1 MSFNTIKNLGFT
13 LLTLLLVFAV
23 TMGFYFSRST
33 MLKLNTL
40 LEEKAPLQDIVYRT
54 NSDLDSATQQF
65 YNYIRRQKVFRED
78 ALLAIKQ
85 LENLL
90 AYSTDTIYESAIDS
104 LKDKLTLLSTTSSG
118 QSTLVSLEHDFIDSL
133 LKINLNIR
141 SDKTLDEKTKS
152 AAENQVILI
161 EIAFVRLLEK
171 EESNLNTVFS
181 TLDTIKSRLQQLQ
194 KIDTNSAIAIDY
206 LLAELDYTYTA
217 LLEYGEVTRYSSNQ
231 LMSLTEAEINVLDSW
246 SGMRDSVS
254 QFNNKLRISINSAQE
269 NMIATNQDQSQFLLL
284 MGFLSVLAGA
294 LISIII
300 GRILAGRLKSL
311 VLGIRNITD
320 GDFTYRLN
328 MKGKDEL
335 AFLANSFDI
344 MSEKLK
350 VKEQA
355 LFDQANID
363 SLTDLPNRRK
373 FQTSIRQAI
382 KNASRNQDMVVV
394 MFVDLDNFK
403 RINDS
408 LGHAMGDALLTDVA
422 RKLSENL
429 RGSDMLSP
437 YHGAGHH
444 ADLYRLGGDEFV
456 VLLRDLHEA
465 RDAALIAKRMLSVL
479 SQPTVLNGY
488 NIQVS
493 ASIGISAFP
502 QDASDADTLVKHAD
516 IAMYYAKDAG
526 KNTYHFYS
534 ESMNQLAVRQL
545 QLENKLRK
553 AIENDDFELYFQP
566 QLDVRS
572 NSIKSV
578 ESLMRWN
585 DGEEGWISPS
595 EFIPVAENC
604 NLIVELGNWV
614 LEQACQQIDKWQCN
628 SLNIKVAI
636 NISSSQFN
644 NPGFIKKITALF
656 HKYQIL
662 PELFI
667 FELTENIVM
676 EGSERNIRQLNQLK
690 DLGVE
695 LSIDDFGTG
704 YSSLSYLK
712 LFPIDEVKID
722 RNFVEDIVNDNDNR
736 AICNAIIA
744 MSNELG
750 LRVVAEGVETIEQ
763 QRYLEECGC
772 DVLQGF
778 FYSKPQP
785 AEKLDYSL
793 FDVSSSYPALESTR
807 KYN

>member
-23 TMGFYFSRST
+23 TVGIYFSRST
-33 MLKLNTL
+33 MQQLNAL
-40 LEEKAPLQDIVYRT
+40 LEEKAPLQDIVYKT
-54 NSDLDSATQQF
+54 SSDLDSATQQF

-78 ALLAIKQ
+78 ALLAISQLGNMLSNSKKGNYAVAISSLKKQ
-85 LENLL
+85 LN
-90 AYSTDTIYESAIDS
+90 
-104 LKDKLTLLSTTSSG
+104 LLSTSSST
-118 QSTLVSLEHDFIDSL
+118 QSTLVSLEQDFIEQL
-133 LKINLNIR
+133 LKTNLSIR
-141 SDKTLDEKTKS
+141 SDLSLDEKTKA
-152 AAENQVILI
+152 AAENQVVLI

-171 EESNLNTVFS
+171 EESNLNPVFS
-181 TLDTIKSRLQQLQ
+181 TLETIKSRLQKLQ
-194 KIDTNSAIAIDY
+194 KIDIHSAIAIDY
-206 LLAELDYTYTA
+206 LLAELDYTHTA
-217 LLEYGEVTRYSSNQ
+217 LLEYREVTRYSSNQ

-254 QFNNKLRISINSAQE
+254 EFNNKLRLGINSAQT

-284 MGFLSVLAGA
+284 TGLLSVLAGT

-300 GRILAGRLKSL
+300 GRILAKRLRSL

-320 GDFTYRLN
+320 GDFNYRLN

-335 AFLANSFDI
+335 AFLANSFDT

-355 LFDQANID
+355 LLDQANID

-373 FQTSIRQAI
+373 FQTSIKQAI
-382 KNASRNQDMVVV
+382 TNAARNQDMVVV

-408 LGHAMGDALLTDVA
+408 LGHAMGDALLTDVG

-429 RGSDMLSP
+429 RGSDMLSL
-437 YHGAGHH
+437 YRSAEHH

-456 VLLRDLHEA
+456 ILLRDLHQA
-465 RDAALIAKRMLSVL
+465 RDAALIAKRMLTVL

-502 QDASDADTLVKHAD
+502 QDANDADTLVKHAD

-526 KNTYHFYS
+526 KNNYHFYS
-534 ESMNQLAVRQL
+534 ESMNQLAIRQL

-553 AIENDDFELYFQP
+553 AIESNSFELHYQP
-566 QLDVRS
+566 QLDVHS
-572 NSIKSV
+572 NSVKSV
-578 ESLMRWN
+578 EALMRWYDN
-585 DGEEGWISPS
+585 EEGWISPS

-614 LEQACQQIDKWQCN
+614 LEQACQQICKWQ
-628 SLNIKVAI
+628 SSFPDVRVAV
-636 NISSSQFN
+636 NISSPQFN
-644 NPGFIKKITALF
+644 SPGFIKKITSLF
-656 HKYQIL
+656 QKYRIL
-662 PELFI
+662 PEMFI

-712 LFPIDEVKID
+712 LFPLDEVKID

-750 LRVVAEGVETIEQ
+750 LRVVAEGVETIDQ

-793 FDVSSSYPALESTR
+793 FDVSHQYPAEEGAR
-807 KYN
+807 